1 MALRDRPPGR
11 GAYGYRELL
20 VFFLP
25 LAASS
30 LIQGFRGPILDAGM
44 SRGNFPIESL
54 AAFAVI
60 SSVMMV
66 PATSANSLQSL
77 FLVFVRGRNSYDR
90 IRRFAIWFGIAVLAL
105 TAVLAIPGVGDF
117 IFLEVM
123 GAPSE
128 INEFLRPALLIML
141 LFPMAMLARAF
152 FQSILVL
159 ERRTRSVWLAS
170 TVGIVA
176 LFAISFG
183 VSPFVSMRA
192 STVAALAQVVVASVE
207 AIVLWLVA
215 RRTLAEDPLRGDPD
229 AAPAATT
236 GRLLQFLWPLL
247 ITQMFMAGTTPLV
260 SAGILR
266 LDDGE
271 IALAGYRVAWSLA
284 VVGFGAIVVLRQ
296 TTLVMSKDPA
306 DHKRG
311 RVFSVAAGATVT
323 CILLLASTGPAGDF
337 VLNTLIGSPPE
348 VSAVALPAW
357 RILAFLPLLAS
368 LRQFYTSL
376 LLNRGKSRSASVG
389 SLIRVAAVAAAI
401 FFLAPGIAIAG
412 ATLGALA
419 RVGGGVIETAVSTVI
434 GHRYYEIVPAPG
446 NSDRS
451 SGGKD
456 RGR

>member
-1 MALRDRPPGR
+1 
-11 GAYGYRELL
+11 
-20 VFFLP
+20 
-25 LAASS
+25 
-30 LIQGFRGPILDAGM
+30 M

-54 AAFAVI
+54 TAFAVI
-60 SSVMMV
+60 SSVMMM
-66 PATSANSLQSL
+66 PATAANSLQSM
-77 FLVFVRGRNSYDR
+77 FLVFVRGRGSYQR
-90 IRRFAIWFGIAVLAL
+90 IRRFSIWFGIAVLAL
-105 TAVLAIPGVGDF
+105 GAVLALPGVGDF

-123 GAPSE
+123 GAPPE
-128 INEFLRPALLIML
+128 INEFLKPALLIML
-141 LFPMAMLARAF
+141 LFPVAMIARAF

-159 ERRTRSVWLAS
+159 ERRTKSVWLAS
-170 TVGIVA
+170 TIGIVA

-192 STVAALAQVVVASVE
+192 STVAALAQVAVASVE
-207 AIVLWLVA
+207 AAVLWLVA
-215 RRTLAEDPLRGDPD
+215 RRTLAEDPLHEDSD
-229 AAPAATT
+229 AAPVATT
-236 GRLLQFLWPLL
+236 GRILQFLWPLL

-284 VVGFGAIVVLRQ
+284 VIGFGAIVMLRQ
-296 TTLVMSKDPA
+296 TTLVMSRNPA

-323 CILLLASTGPAGDF
+323 AILLLASSGPAGNF

-376 LLNRGKSRSASVG
+376 LLNRGKSRLASVG

-401 FFLAPGIAIAG
+401 LYLAPGVAIAG
-412 ATLGALA
+412 ATMGALA
-419 RVGGGVIETAVSTVI
+419 RVGGGVIETAVSTAI
-434 GHRYYEIVPAPG
+434 GRKYYERIQIPANP
-446 NSDRS
+446 DR
-451 SGGKD
+451 
-456 RGR
+456 

>member
-30 LIQGFRGPILDAGM
+30 LVQGFRGPILDAGM
-44 SRGNFPIESL
+44 SRGNFPIDSL
-54 AAFAVI
+54 ATFAVI
-60 SSVMMV
+60 SSVMMM

-77 FLVFVRGRNSYDR
+77 FLVFVRGMSSYDR
-90 IRRFAIWFGIAVLAL
+90 VRRFTIWFAIVVMAL

-117 IFLEVM
+117 IFLDVM
-123 GAPSE
+123 GAPPE
-128 INEFLRPALLIML
+128 INVFLRPALLVML
-141 LFPMAMLARAF
+141 LFPIAMIARAY

-159 ERRTRSVWLAS
+159 QRSTRPVWLAS
-170 TVGIVA
+170 TIGIMA

-183 VSPFVSMRA
+183 VTPFVSMRA
-192 STVAALAQVVVASVE
+192 STVAALAQVVVAGIE
-207 AIVLWLVA
+207 AAVLWLVV
-215 RRTLAEDPLRGDPD
+215 RHTLAENPLRPD
-229 AAPAATT
+229 SDDTQVPST

-247 ITQMFMAGTTPLV
+247 ITQMLMAGTTPLV

-284 VVGFGAIVVLRQ
+284 VIGFGAIVMLRQ
-296 TTLVMSKDPA
+296 TTLVMSRDPA
-306 DHKRG
+306 DHRRG
-311 RVFSVAAGATVT
+311 RIFSVAAGATVT
-323 CILLLASTGPAGDF
+323 ALLLLASLGPAGDF

-357 RILAFLPLLAS
+357 RILAFLPLLGS

-389 SLIRVAAVAAAI
+389 SLIRVAAVAVTL
-401 FFLAPGIAIAG
+401 FYLAPGIAMAG

-419 RVGGGVIETAVSTVI
+419 RVGGGVIETAVSTAI
-434 GHRYYEIVPAPG
+434 GRRYYGRFAPPAKP
-446 NSDRS
+446 DRRS
-451 SGGKD
+451 EEQE
-456 RGR
+456 